1 MLLLQTFPLSVAIFW
16 RFMLVLPLWTL
27 FYIFLTA
34 ITFYGF
40 FTILIGIPVIGLLL
54 LVLIPVV
61 SKIISYI
68 ISMHP

>member
-54 LVLIPVV
+54 LVLR
-61 SKIISYI
+61 
-68 ISMHP
+68 